1 MAGKGGRKTKKKTE
15 RSPRARKS
23 DTPVVEENVQELSD
37 RDTSD
42 DLPEHP
48 SKKTQGQKRRR
59 PSTGG
64 GVSSRTRAR
73 KAVSDGNE
81 PAKEVAVQQES
92 APVRDKTVV
101 SLSLDTE
108 SEDMSDVSSK

>member
-48 SKKTQGQKRRR
+48 SKVYYSFGFSNK
-59 PSTGG
+59 
-64 GVSSRTRAR
+64 
-73 KAVSDGNE
+73 
-81 PAKEVAVQQES
+81 
-92 APVRDKTVV
+92 
-101 SLSLDTE
+101 LSLFG
-108 SEDMSDVSSK
+108 VCIGYG